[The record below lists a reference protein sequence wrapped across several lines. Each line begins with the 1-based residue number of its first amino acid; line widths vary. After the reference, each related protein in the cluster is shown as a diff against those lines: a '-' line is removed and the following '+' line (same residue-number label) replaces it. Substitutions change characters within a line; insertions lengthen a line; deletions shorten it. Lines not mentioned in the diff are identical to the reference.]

1 MSNRRSLSNASSKNE
16 FIRSAT
22 KINSKNIPHAQM
34 RGGYRL

>member
-22 KINSKNIPHAQM
+22 KIEARNIPHVQM

>member
-1 MSNRRSLSNASSKNE
+1 MSNRRSLSNATSKNE

-22 KINSKNIPHAQM
+22 KINALNIPHVQM